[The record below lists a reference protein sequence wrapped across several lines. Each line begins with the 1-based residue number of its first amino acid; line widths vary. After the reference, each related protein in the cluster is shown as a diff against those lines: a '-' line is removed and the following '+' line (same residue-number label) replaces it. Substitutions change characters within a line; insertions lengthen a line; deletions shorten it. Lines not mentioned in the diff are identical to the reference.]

1 MGKIVARLGNEER
14 KEERESG
21 RKEGGK
27 ESERDRGKTHDQ
39 FEHRGAGGALA
50 MSAGDGREPTRLE
63 SPEHLL
69 FESAVFL

>member
-1 MGKIVARLGNEER
+1 MLRIKYLTSWPGSLKGTEVSREER
-14 KEERESG
+14 SQT
-21 RKEGGK
+21 EGTTPQ
-27 ESERDRGKTHDQ
+27 RRP
-39 FEHRGAGGALA
+39 RGAGGALA

>member
-1 MGKIVARLGNEER
+1 MSREER
-14 KEERESG
+14 SQT
-21 RKEGGK
+21 EGTTQQ
-27 ESERDRGKTHDQ
+27 RRP
-39 FEHRGAGGALA
+39 RGAGGALA